1 MFEDYS
7 ERLFS
12 HFVAGRWRVP
22 NATQAIPVCGPDGRA
37 LGQIVPANLPD
48 VLRASAALR
57 AADAIARARAAQ
69 VVEASAESL
78 VAAHAHQTGQRID
91 PQRVTSIAEAMAG
104 VHESGAPVLMGAPS
118 GPLPSAELG
127 AALGAGLCSGV
138 IWCPPPELAVFATHF
153 AEVLQEADLPPGAFA
168 LLHAETDQTQAACQ
182 TAGLKAQK

>member
-22 NATQAIPVCGPDGRA
+22 SATQAIPVCGPDGRA
-37 LGQIVPANLPD
+37 LGQIVPANLQD
-48 VLRASAALR
+48 VSRAGAALR
-57 AADAIARARAAQ
+57 AADAIARTRAAQ

-91 PQRVTSIAEAMAG
+91 QQRIRDLAAAMADAQ
-104 VHESGAPVLMGAPS
+104 SGRAPVLLGAPG

-127 AALGAGLCSGV
+127 AALGAGLRKGV
-138 IWCPPPELAVFATHF
+138 IWSPPPELAVFATHL

-168 LLHAETDQTQAACQ
+168 LLHAETDQTQAAFQ
-182 TAGLKAQK
+182 TAGLKAQR